1 MGLHMLEVYI
11 HPHTHKYIDLF
22 QTFVYICV
30 YINRYIDIYIYV
42 YNMITLHILCVF
54 PNFSEAV
61 SSDLHPGYFHSFHQ
75 KTLFPR

>member
-30 YINRYIDIYIYV
+30 YINRYIDIYMY
-42 YNMITLHILCVF
+42 IT
-54 PNFSEAV
+54 
-61 SSDLHPGYFHSFHQ
+61 
-75 KTLFPR
+75 